1 MDPLRA
7 ITESVPPAT
16 DPLSWLVI
24 LEVNLTPDLL
34 PALRDILSRNPEL
47 TSTVGW
53 DLIPLLLPIPG
64 SQDCQKL
71 IGRYGNPRECVIKV
85 CEQLRELNFEETD
98 QMTDIEDEEI
108 QEKETPSEDTPDI
121 SKLNIRTPQDTEPT
135 PSNTAKLIALIR
147 LLSVLHPRIR
157 TKHPSRFLSTS
168 LSALL
173 ATYSDAVHFVPA
185 EDITLEIIRFIKN
198 LSGVKRPHLPHRYSS
213 SQQVVVDKSQ
223 DVSRDPEA
231 TEEAPAPEEQ
241 ALSTRLLS
249 SFVTHVLEDYIVSME
264 DPGLAWAARFNETF
278 SPEKVL
284 PGRSIVERFAQDESP
299 QARDSTVGQL
309 VVSLNELLLIRC

>member
-1 MDPLRA
+1 MDPLKA

-24 LEVNLTPDLL
+24 LEVNLTPELL
-34 PALRDILSRNPEL
+34 PALHDILSKNLEL
-47 TSTVGW
+47 TSAVGW

-64 SQDCQKL
+64 SWDCQKV

-85 CEQLRELNFEETD
+85 CEQLRELDFEEPD
-98 QMTDIEDEEI
+98 QMTEAEDEG
-108 QEKETPSEDTPDI
+108 QEKATSSEGTPDI
-121 SKLNIRTPQDTEPT
+121 SKLDIKPPQDLGASPT
-135 PSNTAKLIALIR
+135 NTTKLITLIR

-173 ATYSDAVHFVPA
+173 ATYSDAVHFVPP
-185 EDITLEIIRFIKN
+185 EEITLEIIWFVKN

-213 SQQVVVDKSQ
+213 SQHAILEKNQE
-223 DVSRDPEA
+223 VSGDPEA

-249 SFVTHVLEDYIVSME
+249 SFVTHVLEDYINSME
-264 DPGLAWAARFNETF
+264 NPGLAWSARFNEKS
-278 SPEKVL
+278 SPEKVV
-284 PGRSIVERFAQDESP
+284 PGRSFVRLFAQDESL

-309 VVSLNELLLIRC
+309 VVSLTRYPFIRY